1 METCHGS
8 AMLSLNLSSGPGDDG
23 YLPVVGREQEGLP
36 TNTEERRRKEMIAVN
51 PSSGPREEDNQT
63 RLSLAA
69 PEIPEA
75 PEYPYPVSLGGCQG
89 LYDLWVEFNISA
101 SATTQ
106 TKCDSVN
113 KDSGLQTKTV
123 LQSICARQA
132 RVECLILDHHVSI

>member
-1 METCHGS
+1 
-8 AMLSLNLSSGPGDDG
+8 MLSLNLSSGPGDDG

-63 RLSLAA
+63 RLSIAA
-69 PEIPEA
+69 VPESVPDQ
-75 PEYPYPVSLGGCQG
+75 YPVSLGGCQG
-89 LYDLWVEFNISA
+89 LYDLWVKFNISA

-106 TKCDSVN
+106 TTCDPVN
-113 KDSGLQTKTV
+113 QDYGLQTKTV

-132 RVECLILDHHVSI
+132 SLKCLILDHHVSI